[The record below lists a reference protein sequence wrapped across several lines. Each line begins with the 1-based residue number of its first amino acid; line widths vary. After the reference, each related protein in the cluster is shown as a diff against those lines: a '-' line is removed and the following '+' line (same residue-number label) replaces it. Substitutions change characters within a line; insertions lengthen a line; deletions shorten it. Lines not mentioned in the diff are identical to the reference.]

1 MEMRGRFGSKLK
13 SRGLTPNLVLLRPV
27 SISCHN
33 IGINRTS
40 LGTSLDQMAPHFCGS
55 SLNLSVPV
63 LVTLPSTWTSLGCS
77 LCQNFNFKWWRCYSM
92 KAQAV
97 KELFL
102 KFVEDV
108 KVLWNLKDVKVWK
121 ILKNKR
127 LYCSFLW

>member
-1 MEMRGRFGSKLK
+1 
-13 SRGLTPNLVLLRPV
+13 
-27 SISCHN
+27 
-33 IGINRTS
+33 
-40 LGTSLDQMAPHFCGS
+40 
-55 SLNLSVPV
+55 
-63 LVTLPSTWTSLGCS
+63 
-77 LCQNFNFKWWRCYSM
+77 M

-97 KELFL
+97 KKLFL